1 MAGTA
6 KKAAKAARTVTP
18 SKGSPI
24 KTKKKMIVKDRE
36 KKVSKTMDNSIRNLN
51 STNNDMD
58 IDTQSKENS
67 FLKTKP
73 KDLEE
78 LYDLMENINE
88 DMIQKATLNQL
99 RELALEWQNHQDNDT
114 DILSMTKPELQ
125 SAFTNWSNEVKNK
138 MDVEVIPPT
147 IKRVNVL
154 IDPSNAKVESDLI
167 DYSEQELI
175 KFLHHNRAGTQIA
188 CMSELPNKGIEYI
201 REQVLRSVQYNR
213 ERDLKSTIKDTI
225 A

>member
-1 MAGTA
+1 MT
-6 KKAAKAARTVTP
+6 
-18 SKGSPI
+18 
-24 KTKKKMIVKDRE
+24 VKDRE
-36 KKVSKTMDNSIRNLN
+36 KKVSKTMDNSIRNLI

-78 LYDLMENINE
+78 LYDIMENINE
-88 DMIQKATLNQL
+88 DMLQKATLNQI
-99 RELALEWQNHQDNDT
+99 RELALEWQNYQDDDT
-114 DILSMTKPELQ
+114 DILSMTKSELQ
-125 SAFTNWSNEVKNK
+125 SAFTIWSNEVKNK
-138 MDVEVIPPT
+138 MDVEVIPST

-175 KFLHHNRAGTQIA
+175 KFHN
-188 CMSELPNKGIEYI
+188 M
-201 REQVLRSVQYNR
+201 
-213 ERDLKSTIKDTI
+213 
-225 A
+225 